1 MARHWLRRSLSPLKP
16 RVSSTDQ
23 QAFSQWQQKLS
34 CLDTHVCSTQI
45 PQISGQPCG
54 FVDILSF
61 HRPLLHAV
69 CRASCV
75 LYGFWLPHC
84 SRSRNTAGR
93 PYEQRV
99 PHPEPLT
106 PSRAAA
112 ADTLFTMSA
121 PESPAR
127 AAPHRRTPMGSPSKR
142 RQKHASTT
150 RLHAPAG
157 AGNGPGKRAAV
168 SQAQGPAAK
177 KASSVP
183 EVGKL
188 SSRAAT
194 AAATAETGEGP
205 SAAGPSKSAAKR

>member
-1 MARHWLRRSLSPLKP
+1 MP
-16 RVSSTDQ
+16 R
-23 QAFSQWQQKLS
+23 A
-34 CLDTHVCSTQI
+34 
-45 PQISGQPCG
+45 
-54 FVDILSF
+54 
-61 HRPLLHAV
+61 
-69 CRASCV
+69 
-75 LYGFWLPHC
+75 HC
-84 SRSRNTAGR
+84 SESQDTAGR

-112 ADTLFTMSA
+112 ADTLFAMSA
-121 PESPAR
+121 PSESPAH
-127 AAPHRRTPMGSPSKR
+127 AQAQRRPPMGSPSKR

-150 RLHAPAG
+150 GLHAPAG

-183 EVGKL
+183 EVGKP

-194 AAATAETGEGP
+194 AAATAETGQGP
-205 SAAGPSKSAAKR
+205 SAVGLPKSAAKRSAGVLIMHAKALPVPVRASLVAIEAQQLASRTIRCIALANVRASALSLHGGRCQKSLSH